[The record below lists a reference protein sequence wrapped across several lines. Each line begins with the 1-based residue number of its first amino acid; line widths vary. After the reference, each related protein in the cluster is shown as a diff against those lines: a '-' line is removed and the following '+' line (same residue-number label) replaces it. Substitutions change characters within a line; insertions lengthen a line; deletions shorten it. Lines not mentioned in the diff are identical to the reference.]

1 MHISINSHYMRIHR
15 HIRLTISKSST
26 MKNQNLPSFSTH
38 KDGTQE
44 FNFKAPSSW
53 AELSEEQLR
62 YVLYI
67 LSSNRDKIV
76 AKCHLLVRFCGL
88 EVHKHTRTGW
98 KCSVLCSVPGEM
110 PKRKVLYISSA
121 EILSLLKNFDFIDKF
136 TDFRPLQRASDV
148 LLTAVDSMLHDVSFY
163 DYLNIEKNYQLFMLN
178 QEDKFLSKMA
188 HLMYRTADGS
198 ADETAHFEPYELLG
212 VFMWFSNVKEYFA
225 ANFTHFFKPAR
236 EGGEL
241 RRVDILPAMQ
251 AQIRALTDGDV
262 TKQQAVYNTDCWA
275 ALTELDNKAREAEEF
290 KERNRQNS

>member
-1 MHISINSHYMRIHR
+1 
-15 HIRLTISKSST
+15 

-44 FNFKAPSSW
+44 FNFKVPSSW

-62 YVLYI
+62 YVLSVMSI
-67 LSSNRDKIV
+67 HHDHIV
-76 AKCHLLVRFCGL
+76 IKCYLLARFCGL
-88 EVHKHTRTGW
+88 TVHKYTRTGW
-98 KCSVLCSVPGEM
+98 KCSVKCDESGENGDA
-110 PKRKVLYISSA
+110 KIGKVRERVLYISAA

-178 QEDKFLSKMA
+178 QEDKFLCKMA

-212 VFMWFSNVKEYFA
+212 VFMWFSSVKEYFA

-290 KERNRQNS
+290 KKRNRQNS

>member
-1 MHISINSHYMRIHR
+1 
-15 HIRLTISKSST
+15 

-62 YVLYI
+62 YVLSVMSI
-67 LSSNRDKIV
+67 HHDHIV
-76 AKCHLLVRFCGL
+76 IKCYLLARFCGL
-88 EVHKHTRTGW
+88 TVHKYTRTGW
-98 KCSVLCSVPGEM
+98 KCSVKCDESGENGDA
-110 PKRKVLYISSA
+110 KIGKVRERVLYISAA

-188 HLMYRTADGS
+188 HLMYRTEDGS

-212 VFMWFSNVKEYFA
+212 VFMWFSSVKEYFA

-290 KERNRQNS
+290 KERNRRNS

>member
-1 MHISINSHYMRIHR
+1 
-15 HIRLTISKSST
+15 

-53 AELSEEQLR
+53 AELSEDQLR
-62 YVLYI
+62 YVLSVMSI
-67 LSSNRDKIV
+67 HHDHIV
-76 AKCHLLVRFCGL
+76 IKCYLLARFCGL
-88 EVHKHTRTGW
+88 TVHKYTRTGW
-98 KCSVLCSVPGEM
+98 KCSVKCEESDENGDSKTGKVCE
-110 PKRKVLYISSA
+110 RVLYISAA

-178 QEDKFLSKMA
+178 QEDKFLCKMA
-188 HLMYRTADGS
+188 HLLYRTEDGS

-212 VFMWFSNVKEYFA
+212 VFMWFSSVKEYFA

>member
-1 MHISINSHYMRIHR
+1 
-15 HIRLTISKSST
+15 

-62 YVLYI
+62 YVLSVMSI
-67 LSSNRDKIV
+67 HHDHIV
-76 AKCHLLVRFCGL
+76 IKCYLLARFCGL
-88 EVHKHTRTGW
+88 TVHKYTRTGW
-98 KCSVLCSVPGEM
+98 KCSVKCGESDENGDT
-110 PKRKVLYISSA
+110 KTGKVRERVLYISAA

-136 TDFRPLQRASDV
+136 TNFRPLQRASDV

-178 QEDKFLSKMA
+178 QEDKFLQKMA
-188 HLMYRTADGS
+188 HLLYRTEDGS

-212 VFMWFSNVKEYFA
+212 VFIWFSSVKEYFA
-225 ANFTHFFKPAR
+225 ANFPHFFKPAR

-275 ALTELDNKAREAEEF
+275 AITELDNKAREAEEF